1 MAIKSIYL
9 MMIMALMIDTATA
22 SFKIK
27 LVNEPE
33 MTIETRQEGVIGSF
47 EYIETTTMTS
57 APGIGIGMEYSTIT
71 PYNTYISA
79 GFDYFFDRNVT
90 KLKHVQEIDG
100 ITVVDEDSTLDD
112 AKYQVI
118 YPYFKIGYKVERDTG
133 IGLSFRLPTYDI
145 GGSDFQ
151 GYASDPQGEMSI
163 GFFVEYLFQ
172 DFIGFQLFVG
182 ENNLVWDEAD
192 FPDVIYSKQ
201 KVMTLS
207 IQYVVGSSLDL
218 GFGTQRDNRRTAYWG
233 V

>member
-1 MAIKSIYL
+1 MFQKTSYL
-9 MMIMALMIDTATA
+9 LIVSLILFQVVYA
-22 SFKIK
+22 SFRIK
-27 LVNEPE
+27 LVSEPE

-71 PYNTYISA
+71 PFNTYVSA

-90 KLKHVQEIDG
+90 KLKRIREVNEIPQ
-100 ITVVDEDSTLDD
+100 IDESLTLDD

-133 IGLSFRLPTYDI
+133 VGLFFRIPSYDL

-151 GYASDPQGEMSI
+151 SYVSDPQGELSI
-163 GFFVEYLFQ
+163 GFFVEYLYQ

-182 ENNLVWDEAD
+182 ENNLLWDQED
-192 FPDVIYSKQ
+192 FDDIVYSKQ
-201 KVMTLS
+201 KVMTVS

-218 GFGTQRDNRRTAYWG
+218 GFGSKREKRTATYWG
-233 V
+233 N